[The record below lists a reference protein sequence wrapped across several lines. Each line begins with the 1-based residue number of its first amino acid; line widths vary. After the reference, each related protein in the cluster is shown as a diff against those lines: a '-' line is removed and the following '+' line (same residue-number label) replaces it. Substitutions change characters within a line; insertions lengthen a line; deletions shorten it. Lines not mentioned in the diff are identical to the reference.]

1 MLTYVALY
9 HIFVFSYET
18 TPLLLANEM
27 GINIQVTTCADTVTV
42 IVSIGADPFWGAE
55 NSSGWWLTYP
65 SEK

>member
-18 TPLLLANEM
+18 TPLLLAKEM
-27 GINIQVTTCADTVTV
+27 GINIQVTTCAVTV

-55 NSSGWWLTYP
+55 NIHLAGG
-65 SEK
+65 